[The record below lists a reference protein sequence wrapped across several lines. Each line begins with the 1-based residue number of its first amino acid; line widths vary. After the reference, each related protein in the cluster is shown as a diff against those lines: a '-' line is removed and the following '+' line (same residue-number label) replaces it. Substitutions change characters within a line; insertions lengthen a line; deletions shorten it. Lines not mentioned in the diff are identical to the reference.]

1 MTAKISVQPPE
12 ELLEFIPSFLE
23 NRRNEL
29 EEMNDFLHQKDFISI
44 SKTAHK
50 WKGICQPYGFDDLGT
65 YAIRLEKAAQ
75 QNHLADCKDI
85 LTNIKTYLDN
95 VYVVESDSV

>member
-1 MTAKISVQPPE
+1 MTVKNTIQPPE

-29 EEMNDFLHQKDFISI
+29 EEMQGFVQQEDFVSI

-50 WKGICQPYGFDDLGT
+50 WKGICQPYGFDDLGAF
-65 YAIRLEKAAQ
+65 AIRLEGAAQ

-85 LTNIKTYLDN
+85 LTIIRTYLEN
-95 VYVVESDSV
+95 VHVVQSTNV